1 MTNPT
6 LITTPFAENGDKNT
20 IPEINT
26 DPNNPQRASM
36 SAGFPPKTQ
45 QKISEGGI
53 PPERNDFNGILNLYG
68 QHIVHLNKGLPY
80 EFDQAFADAIGGYPL
95 NTRLML
101 DNGDIVKS
109 TVSNNIGNPNVDMT
123 GWVKVNS
130 ASQIVDNSGLTQQ
143 EWNNGVSSVEAMRLI
158 PTPQNGSRVSTVS
171 YHKDLGKGGATY
183 VFDSSKVGIDNG
195 ISIIKGWVLQ
205 LNDRICVTQAGCKLD
220 GSSDDSVQ
228 FNACSALNIP
238 MRIGV
243 SGTLKALSPL
253 NLNAGG
259 LIGSGIFSVI
269 DVVGGHDGII
279 LPLGGGR
286 LFQNIEKFRMI
297 SSDNSATDHIAI
309 RSKQI
314 TNPASESLG
323 NGFKIRD
330 IEIGGG
336 GRFGVG
342 IALTDCFR
350 ASIENIGMTSCGNA
364 VVLYGRVVQCKV
376 GVVTSNSDE
385 FGDGTYTTTA
395 LTKLGN
401 ISTKIDAT
409 KRYGLLVVGS
419 DHTGTYQYPESIKS
433 RDNSYVKHH
442 YGLYHYDGLFCSYK
456 DIDLDYNYLHG
467 AYFYSCNGLVTLDT
481 AWVAQNAGA
490 SHGVVIDTSVT
501 TPKKL
506 VLKNIHGFSYGALQ
520 AESSVIYQSSDGVSK
535 PFRRGVAIEGVTLA
549 SNFWTYG
556 ININRMRD
564 FTIKNYV
571 EEGTPI
577 TRGLN
582 IYNSRD
588 FQITDCICALATIY
602 APTNEFDVARITGTV
617 TYTLTDSATGERI
630 SSTSFGIQNKPL
642 QMIGFGGGWKAP
654 IKFGGGYLWITDS
667 GKLLKKTGN
676 IAPTSDTDGIEIT

>member
-6 LITTPFAENGDKNT
+6 LITTPFAENGDKNI
-20 IPEINT
+20 IPESVGAE
-26 DPNNPQRASM
+26 PQNATM
-36 SAGFPPKTQ
+36 QAGFPPITQ

-80 EFDQAFADAIGGYPL
+80 EFDQSFADAIGGYPL
-95 NTRLML
+95 NARLML
-101 DNGDIVKS
+101 DNGDIVRS
-109 TVSNNIGNPNVDMT
+109 TVANNIANPNVDMT

-171 YHKDLGKGGATY
+171 YHEGLGKGGATY
-183 VFDSSKVGIDNG
+183 VFDSSKVAIDNG

-238 MRIGV
+238 MKIGV

-269 DVVGGHDGII
+269 DVVGGHDGIV

-376 GVVTSNSDE
+376 GVVTSNGDE

-456 DIDLDYNYLHG
+456 DIDLDYNFLHG

-490 SHGVVIDTSVT
+490 SHGIVIDTSVT

-520 AESSVIYQSSDGVSK
+520 ADSSVIYQSSDGVSK
-535 PFRRGVAIEGVTLA
+535 PFRRGVVIEGVTLA

-564 FTIKNYV
+564 FTIKNYA

>member
-6 LITTPFAENGDKNT
+6 LVTTPFAENGDKNI
-20 IPEINT
+20 IPESVGAE
-26 DPNNPQRASM
+26 PQNATM
-36 SAGFPPKTQ
+36 QAGFPPITQ

-80 EFDQAFADAIGGYPL
+80 EFDQSFADAIGGYPL
-95 NTRLML
+95 NARLML
-101 DNGDIVKS
+101 DNGDIVRS
-109 TVSNNIGNPNVDMT
+109 TVANNIANPNVDMT

-171 YHKDLGKGGATY
+171 YHEGLGKGGATY
-183 VFDSSKVGIDNG
+183 VFDSSKVAIDNG

-205 LNDRICVTQAGCKLD
+205 LNDRICVTQTGCKLD
-220 GSSDDSVQ
+220 GVNDDSIA
-228 FNACSALNIP
+228 FNACAALNIP